1 VESATQASSGQSRG
15 AADQGSLRTAID
27 AEASLAEARQ
37 LIGIDHRGA
46 RTSIEITAD
55 NVSDYCNY
63 IDSENP
69 LYLDPVRAI
78 NSRWGRPLAPPT
90 MVGTAIIAP
99 GLRGVQWIY
108 GGARWRF
115 HRPYGPGD
123 TIAQRGKLVGAELK
137 HGRNAANMIMQTGVT
152 QCFNQRGELVV
163 ETDVFCM
170 RIPRRRS
177 AGGGLNYA
185 KREVRWTRDELDG
198 FTERVIRQHAQLRGA
213 EILYWDDLEPGSEMP
228 EMLYG
233 PLRLSDIALT
243 RGAIVYGI
251 VGGQGNGGF
260 GYMLDHYRRHPA
272 DTYVNPE
279 TGATEHPH
287 RGHWEQYMA
296 EEVGMP
302 GIYDVGYQRLGWLG
316 RFVTDWMGDDG
327 FLHMLEG
334 TLRKP
339 TIVGDVTT
347 FSGQV
352 LAKTVRDGRPMVT
365 CKLVGKNQHGEETV
379 TGKAEIELIS
389 RTVGLPGTNK
399 EDAS

>member
-1 VESATQASSGQSRG
+1 MSAQPDS
-15 AADQGSLRTAID
+15 AADSPTTGSALQQTGLRTGID
-27 AEASLAEARQ
+27 ADSSLDEARS
-37 LIGIDHRGA
+37 LIGVEHRGA
-46 RTSIEITAD
+46 RTTIEITAD
-55 NVSDYCNY
+55 NVRDYCNY

-69 LYLDPVRAI
+69 LYLDPVHGVS
-78 NSRWGRPLAPPT
+78 SRWGRPLAPPC
-90 MVGTAIIAP
+90 MIGTAIIAP

-108 GGARWRF
+108 GGTRWRF
-115 HRPYGPGD
+115 HRPFGAGD
-123 TIAQRGKLVGAELK
+123 MIAQRGRLVGAELK
-137 HGRNAANMIMQTGVT
+137 HGRNASNMIMQTGKT

-163 ETDVFCM
+163 ETDVYCM

-177 AGGGLNYA
+177 SGGGLNYA
-185 KREVRWTRDELDG
+185 KREVQWTRDELDG
-198 FTERVIRQHAQLRGA
+198 FTERILRQHEQLRGA
-213 EILYWDDLEPGSEMP
+213 EIRYWDDLEPGTAMP

-251 VGGQGNGGF
+251 VGGQENGGF

-272 DTYVNPE
+272 DSYINPE

-302 GIYDVGYQRLGWLG
+302 GIYDVGYQRLGWLC
-316 RFVTDWMGDDG
+316 RFVTDWMGDDA

-352 LAKTVRDGRPMVT
+352 IARKVVDGRAMIT

-379 TGKAEIELIS
+379 TGFADIECVS
-389 RTVGLPGTNK
+389 RTVGLPGHGNQ
-399 EDAS
+399 